1 MCNKFVAE
9 SKDFRSTLHLTRFRT
24 NQINGSGFSLI
35 ELMTTI
41 GIIGILAVVAIPSYI
56 SFTKNGDAANALTT
70 LVNLSTQMEKR
81 YLDFRN
87 YGTNNSCGVAA
98 PPADEFTFTCSS
110 DGQTYTWTATS
121 SDSKYQY
128 SIDQNGTK
136 STKKFDG
143 SNSNESCW
151 KINDNGDCY

>member
-1 MCNKFVAE
+1 MRNKLVAE
-9 SKDFRSTLHLTRFRT
+9 PKAFRSILHLRRPYI
-24 NQINGSGFSLI
+24 NQFKETGFSLL

-56 SFTKNGDAANALTT
+56 SFTKNGDVANALTT

-81 YLDFRN
+81 YLDLRS

-98 PPADEFTFTCSS
+98 PPADKYSFSCSS

-128 SIDQNGTK
+128 TINQNGDKT
-136 STKKFDG
+136 TKKFDG
-143 SNSNESCW
+143 NNSNDSCW
-151 KINDNGDCY
+151 KINENGDCY